1 MDETVIERPIKK
13 ITAKLVKVMEDVAH
27 VQKNGTNEFHR
38 YQYATAADV
47 LEKVNDALVRN
58 KICTT
63 AKAQL
68 LSLEHVVN
76 AKGNQEHL
84 ATVQMNIR
92 MIDSESGEYVDIAGL
107 GNGQDSG
114 DKAVMKAETA
124 SIKYA
129 YMMAFNIS
137 TGDDPEADIRT
148 DQFVPEAPQMMR
160 NTQPRPVSRARA
172 SYNMGAV
179 CADCGAKIS
188 DNVQRFSEKRFGV
201 ALCMDCQKHHQAG

>member
-1 MDETVIERPIKK
+1 MDENVMDRPIKK
-13 ITAKLVKVMEDVAH
+13 ITAKLVKVMDVVSH
-27 VQKNGTNEFHR
+27 VQKNGTNEFHK

-47 LEKVNDALVRN
+47 LEKVNEALVKN
-58 KICTT
+58 KICTV
-63 AKAQL
+63 ARAQL
-68 LSLEHVVN
+68 ISLEHVVN
-76 AKGNQEHL
+76 ARGNQEHL
-84 ATVQMNIR
+84 ATVQMHIR

-148 DQFVPEAPQMMR
+148 DQFVAETPRPIQ
-160 NTQPRPVSRARA
+160 NIQPRTVSRGNA
-172 SYNMGAV
+172 SYGLGAV
-179 CADCGAKIS
+179 CADCGSKIS
-188 DNVQRFSEKRFGV
+188 DKVQQFSEKRFGV
-201 ALCMDCQKHHQAG
+201 GLCMDCQKHHQAG

>member
-1 MDETVIERPIKK
+1 MTEDMERSVKK
-13 ITAKLVKVMEDVAH
+13 ITSKLVNVMEEVSH
-27 VQKNGTNEFHR
+27 VQKNGTNEFHK

-47 LEKVNDALVRN
+47 LEKVNEALCKN
-58 KICTT
+58 KICSV
-63 AKAQL
+63 AKASL
-68 LSLEHVVN
+68 ISLEHVTN

-92 MIDSESGEYVDIAGL
+92 LIDSESGEYIDIAGL

-137 TGDDPEADIRT
+137 TEDDPEADVRT
-148 DQFVPEAPQMMR
+148 DQFMAETPNEPLKPRAVSR
-160 NTQPRPVSRARA
+160 NTAKSTG
-172 SYNMGAV
+172 MV
-179 CADCGAKIS
+179 CVDCGKPITAK
-188 DNVQRFSEKRFGV
+188 VQDFSLKRYGTC
-201 ALCMDCQKHHQAG
+201 LCMDCQKNHQAV

>member
-1 MDETVIERPIKK
+1 METTTDRPIKK
-13 ITAKLVKVMEDVAH
+13 ITAKLVKVMEEVSH
-27 VQKNGTNEFHR
+27 VQKNGTNEFHK

-47 LEKVNDALVRN
+47 LEKVNEALVKN
-58 KICTT
+58 KICSI
-63 AKAQL
+63 AKADL
-68 LSLEHVVN
+68 ISLEHVAN

-92 MIDSESGEYVDIAGL
+92 LIDSESGEFVDISGL

-148 DQFVPEAPQMMR
+148 DQFVSEVPK
-160 NTQPRPVSRARA
+160 PRAVSRGTGAA
-172 SYNMGAV
+172 YSLGAV
-179 CADCGAKIS
+179 CTDCGTKIS
-188 DNVQRFSEKRFGV
+188 DKVQKFSQERFGTG
-201 ALCMDCQKHHQAG
+201 LCMNCQKNHQAV

>member
-1 MDETVIERPIKK
+1 MELQDRPTKK

-27 VQKNGTNEFHR
+27 VAKNGTNEFHR

-47 LEKVNDALVRN
+47 LEKVNEALVKN
-58 KICTT
+58 KICSM
-63 AKAQL
+63 ARAEL
-68 LSLEHVVN
+68 ISMEHVTN

-92 MIDSESGEYVDIAGL
+92 LIDSDSGEYVDITGL

-129 YMMAFNIS
+129 YMMTFNIS
-137 TGDDPEADIRT
+137 TGDDPEADIKT
-148 DQFVPEAPQMMR
+148 DQFVSEPPHTTSA
-160 NTQPRPVSRARA
+160 RPVARA
-172 SYNMGAV
+172 TYNSGAV
-179 CADCGAKIS
+179 CSDCGAKIS
-188 DNVQRFSEKRFGV
+188 DKVHQFSSQRFGIG
-201 ALCMDCQKHHQAG
+201 LCMNCQKNHQAV

>member
-1 MDETVIERPIKK
+1 MTEDMERPVKK
-13 ITAKLVKVMEDVAH
+13 ITSKLVNVMEEVSH
-27 VQKNGTNEFHR
+27 VQKSGTNEFHK

-47 LEKVNDALVRN
+47 LEKVNEALCKN
-58 KICTT
+58 KICSV
-63 AKAQL
+63 AKASL
-68 LSLEHVVN
+68 ISLEHVTN

-92 MIDSESGEYVDIAGL
+92 LIDSESGEYIDIAGL

-129 YMMAFNIS
+129 YMMTFNIS

-148 DQFVPEAPQMMR
+148 DQFMAETSNEPPKPRAVSR
-160 NTQPRPVSRARA
+160 NTAKSTG
-172 SYNMGAV
+172 MV
-179 CADCGAKIS
+179 CVDCGKTIS
-188 DNVQRFSEKRFGV
+188 SKVQDFSLKRFGTC
-201 ALCMDCQKHHQAG
+201 LCMDCQKNHQAV

>member
-1 MDETVIERPIKK
+1 MTEDMERPVKK
-13 ITAKLVKVMEDVAH
+13 ITSKLVNVMEEVSH
-27 VQKNGTNEFHR
+27 VQKNGTNEFHK

-47 LEKVNDALVRN
+47 LEKVNEALCKN
-58 KICTT
+58 KICSV
-63 AKAQL
+63 AKA
-68 LSLEHVVN
+68 SLISLDHVTN

-92 MIDSESGEYVDIAGL
+92 LIDSETGEYVDIAGL

-148 DQFVPEAPQMMR
+148 DQFMEETPDAPPKPRAISR
-160 NTQPRPVSRARA
+160 NTAKS
-172 SYNMGAV
+172 SAV
-179 CADCGAKIS
+179 VCVDCGKPITAK
-188 DNVQRFSEKRFGV
+188 VQDFSLKRYGTC
-201 ALCMDCQKHHQAG
+201 LCMDCQKNHKAV

>member
-1 MDETVIERPIKK
+1 MTEDMERPVKK
-13 ITAKLVKVMEDVAH
+13 ITSKLVNVMEEVSH
-27 VQKNGTNEFHR
+27 VQKNGTNEFHK

-47 LEKVNDALVRN
+47 LEKVNEALCKN
-58 KICTT
+58 KICSV
-63 AKAQL
+63 AKA
-68 LSLEHVVN
+68 SLISLDHVTN
-76 AKGNQEHL
+76 ARGNQEHL

-92 MIDSESGEYVDIAGL
+92 LIDSESGEYIDIAGL

-148 DQFVPEAPQMMR
+148 DQFMEETPDAPPKPRAISR
-160 NTQPRPVSRARA
+160 NTAKS
-172 SYNMGAV
+172 SAV
-179 CADCGAKIS
+179 VCVDCGKPITAK
-188 DNVQRFSEKRFGV
+188 VQDFSLKRYGIC
-201 ALCMDCQKHHQAG
+201 LCMDCQKNHKAV

>member
-1 MDETVIERPIKK
+1 MSEEMERPIKK
-13 ITAKLVKVMEDVAH
+13 ITSKLVKVMEEVSH
-27 VQKNGTNEFHR
+27 VQKNGTNEFHK

-47 LEKVNDALVRN
+47 LEKVNEALCKN
-58 KICTT
+58 KICSI
-63 AKAQL
+63 AKADL
-68 LSLEHVVN
+68 ISLEHVAN

-92 MIDSESGEYVDIAGL
+92 LIDSESGEYVDIAGL

-137 TGDDPEADIRT
+137 TGDDPEADVRT
-148 DQFVPEAPQMMR
+148 DQFMAETPNEPLKPRAVSR
-160 NTQPRPVSRARA
+160 NTAKSTG
-172 SYNMGAV
+172 MV
-179 CADCGAKIS
+179 CVDCGKPIS
-188 DNVQRFSEKRFGV
+188 SKVQDFSLKRFGTC
-201 ALCMDCQKHHQAG
+201 LCMDCQKNHKAV

>member
-1 MDETVIERPIKK
+1 METTERSIKK
-13 ITAKLVKVMEDVAH
+13 ITAKMVKVMEEVSH
-27 VQKNGTNEFHR
+27 IQKNGTNDFHK

-47 LEKVNDALVRN
+47 LEKVNEALCKN
-58 KICTT
+58 KICSV
-63 AKAQL
+63 AKASL
-68 LSLEHVVN
+68 ISLEHVTN

-92 MIDSESGEYVDIAGL
+92 LIDSESGEYVDIAGL

-148 DQFVPEAPQMMR
+148 DQFMEEAPVV
-160 NTQPRPVSRARA
+160 TPKPRAVS
-172 SYNMGAV
+172 SNAV
-179 CADCGAKIS
+179 QGSAMVCVDCGKPITAK
-188 DNVQRFSEKRFGV
+188 VQDFSLKRYGKC
-201 ALCMDCQKHHQAG
+201 LCMDCQKSHKAV

>member
-1 MDETVIERPIKK
+1 METTTDRPIKK
-13 ITAKLVKVMEDVAH
+13 ITAKLVKVMEEVSH
-27 VQKNGTNEFHR
+27 VQKNGTNEFHK

-47 LEKVNDALVRN
+47 LEKVNEALCKN
-58 KICTT
+58 KICSL
-63 AKAQL
+63 AKAHL
-68 LSLEHVVN
+68 ISLENVTN

-92 MIDSESGEYVDIAGL
+92 LIDSESGEYVDISGL

-137 TGDDPEADIRT
+137 TGDDPEADIHT
-148 DQFVPEAPQMMR
+148 DQFMAETPK
-160 NTQPRPVSRARA
+160 PRAVGRGTGAACSLGPV
-172 SYNMGAV
+172 
-179 CADCGAKIS
+179 CTDCGTKIS
-188 DNVQRFSEKRFGV
+188 DKVQKFSQERFGTG
-201 ALCMDCQKHHQAG
+201 LCMNCQKNHQAV

>member
-1 MDETVIERPIKK
+1 MTEDMERPVKK
-13 ITAKLVKVMEDVAH
+13 ITSKLVKVMEEVSH
-27 VQKNGTNEFHR
+27 VQKNGTNEFHK

-47 LEKVNDALVRN
+47 LEKVNEALCKN
-58 KICTT
+58 KICSV
-63 AKAQL
+63 AKA
-68 LSLEHVVN
+68 SLISLDHVTN

-92 MIDSESGEYVDIAGL
+92 LIDSESGEYIDIAGL

-129 YMMAFNIS
+129 YMMTFNIS

-148 DQFVPEAPQMMR
+148 DQFMAETSNEPPKSRAVSR
-160 NTQPRPVSRARA
+160 NTAKSTG
-172 SYNMGAV
+172 MV
-179 CADCGAKIS
+179 CVDCGKTIS
-188 DNVQRFSEKRFGV
+188 SKVQDFSLKRFGTC
-201 ALCMDCQKHHQAG
+201 LCMDCQKNHQAV

>member
-1 MDETVIERPIKK
+1 MTEDMERPVKK
-13 ITAKLVKVMEDVAH
+13 ITSKLVNVMEEVSH
-27 VQKNGTNEFHR
+27 VQKNGTNEFHK

-47 LEKVNDALVRN
+47 LEKVNEALCKN
-58 KICTT
+58 KICSV
-63 AKAQL
+63 AKA
-68 LSLEHVVN
+68 SLISLDHVTN

-92 MIDSESGEYVDIAGL
+92 LIDSETGEYVDIAGL

-114 DKAVMKAETA
+114 DKAVIKAETA

-148 DQFVPEAPQMMR
+148 DQFVSEVPK
-160 NTQPRPVSRARA
+160 PRAVSRGTGAA
-172 SYNMGAV
+172 YSLGAV
-179 CADCGAKIS
+179 CTDCGTKIS
-188 DNVQRFSEKRFGV
+188 DKVQKFSQERFGTG
-201 ALCMDCQKHHQAG
+201 LCMNCQKNHQAV

>member
-1 MDETVIERPIKK
+1 MTEDMERPVKK
-13 ITAKLVKVMEDVAH
+13 ITSKLVKVMEEVSH
-27 VQKNGTNEFHR
+27 VQKNGMNEFHK

-47 LEKVNDALVRN
+47 LEKVNEALCKN
-58 KICTT
+58 KICSV
-63 AKAQL
+63 AKA
-68 LSLEHVVN
+68 SLISLDHVTN

-92 MIDSESGEYVDIAGL
+92 LIDSETGEYVDIAGL

-137 TGDDPEADIRT
+137 TGDDPEADVRT
-148 DQFVPEAPQMMR
+148 DQFMAETPNEPPKPRAVSR
-160 NTQPRPVSRARA
+160 NTAKSTG
-172 SYNMGAV
+172 MV
-179 CADCGAKIS
+179 CVDCGKTIS
-188 DNVQRFSEKRFGV
+188 SKVQDFSLKRFGTC
-201 ALCMDCQKHHQAG
+201 LCMDCQKNHKAV

>member
-1 MDETVIERPIKK
+1 MDETGIERPIKK

-172 SYNMGAV
+172 SYNMGAT
-179 CADCGAKIS
+179 CADCGTKIS
-188 DNVQRFSEKRFGV
+188 DKVQQFSEKRFGV
-201 ALCMDCQKHHQAG
+201 PLCMDCQKHHQAG

>member
-1 MDETVIERPIKK
+1 MTEAMERPVKK
-13 ITAKLVKVMEDVAH
+13 ITSKLVKVMEEVSH
-27 VQKNGTNEFHR
+27 VQKNGMNEFHK

-47 LEKVNDALVRN
+47 LEKVNEALCKN
-58 KICTT
+58 KICSV
-63 AKAQL
+63 AKA
-68 LSLEHVVN
+68 SLISLDHVTN

-92 MIDSESGEYVDIAGL
+92 LIDSETGEYVDIAGL

-137 TGDDPEADIRT
+137 TGDDPEADVRT
-148 DQFVPEAPQMMR
+148 DQFMAETPNEPPKPRAVSR
-160 NTQPRPVSRARA
+160 NTAKSTG
-172 SYNMGAV
+172 MV
-179 CADCGAKIS
+179 CVDCGKTIS
-188 DNVQRFSEKRFGV
+188 SKVQDFSLKRFGTC
-201 ALCMDCQKHHQAG
+201 LCMDCQKNHKAV

>member
-1 MDETVIERPIKK
+1 MIEDMERPVKK
-13 ITAKLVKVMEDVAH
+13 ITSKLVNVMEEVSH
-27 VQKNGTNEFHR
+27 VQKNGTNEFHK

-47 LEKVNDALVRN
+47 LEKVNEALCKN
-58 KICTT
+58 KICSV
-63 AKAQL
+63 AKA
-68 LSLEHVVN
+68 SLISLDHVTN

-92 MIDSESGEYVDIAGL
+92 LIDSESGEYIDIAGL

-137 TGDDPEADIRT
+137 TGDDPEADVRT
-148 DQFVPEAPQMMR
+148 DQFMAETPNEPLKPRAVSR
-160 NTQPRPVSRARA
+160 NTAK
-172 SYNMGAV
+172 NTGMV
-179 CADCGAKIS
+179 CVDCGKTIS
-188 DNVQRFSEKRFGV
+188 SKVQDFSLKRFGTC
-201 ALCMDCQKHHQAG
+201 LCMDCQKNHKAV

>member
-1 MDETVIERPIKK
+1 METTTERPIKK
-13 ITAKLVKVMEDVAH
+13 ITAKMVKVMEEVSH
-27 VQKNGTNEFHR
+27 IQKNGTNDFHK

-47 LEKVNDALVRN
+47 LEKVNEALCKN
-58 KICTT
+58 KVCSV
-63 AKAQL
+63 AKAEL
-68 LSLEHVVN
+68 ISLEHVVN

-92 MIDSESGEYVDIAGL
+92 LIDSESGEYVDIAGL

-137 TGDDPEADIRT
+137 TGDDPEADIKT
-148 DQFVPEAPQMMR
+148 DQFAAAETPK
-160 NTQPRPVSRARA
+160 PRPVVRGS
-172 SYNMGAV
+172 STNGIV
-179 CADCGAKIS
+179 CVDCGNPITSKVR
-188 DNVQRFSEKRFGV
+188 DFSLKRFGTC
-201 ALCMDCQKHHQAG
+201 LCMDCQKKHQAV

>member
-1 MDETVIERPIKK
+1 MTEAMERPVKK
-13 ITAKLVKVMEDVAH
+13 ITSKLVKVMEEVSH
-27 VQKNGTNEFHR
+27 VQKNGMNEFHK

-47 LEKVNDALVRN
+47 LEKVNEALCKN
-58 KICTT
+58 KICSV
-63 AKAQL
+63 AKA
-68 LSLEHVVN
+68 SLISLDHVTN

-92 MIDSESGEYVDIAGL
+92 LIDSETGEYVDIAGL

-137 TGDDPEADIRT
+137 TGDDPEADVRT
-148 DQFVPEAPQMMR
+148 DQFMAETPNEPPK
-160 NTQPRPVSRARA
+160 PRPVSRTTAQSSA
-172 SYNMGAV
+172 IICV
-179 CADCGAKIS
+179 DCGKPIS
-188 DNVQRFSEKRFGV
+188 SKVQDFSLKRYGTC
-201 ALCMDCQKHHQAG
+201 LCMDCQKNHKAV

>member
-1 MDETVIERPIKK
+1 METTTDRPIKK
-13 ITAKLVKVMEDVAH
+13 ITAKLVKVMEEVSH
-27 VQKNGTNEFHR
+27 VQKNGTNEFHK

-47 LEKVNDALVRN
+47 LEKVNEALVKN
-58 KICTT
+58 KICSI
-63 AKAQL
+63 AKADL
-68 LSLEHVVN
+68 ISLEHVAN

-92 MIDSESGEYVDIAGL
+92 LIDSESGEYVDIAGL

-137 TGDDPEADIRT
+137 TGDDPEADIKT
-148 DQFVPEAPQMMR
+148 DQFVSAA
-160 NTQPRPVSRARA
+160 PVSPRVVKG
-172 SYNMGAV
+172 SNNKNLV
-179 CADCGAKIS
+179 CVDCGSNIS
-188 DNVQRFSEKRFGV
+188 DTVFTFSIKRFGT
-201 ALCMDCQKHHQAG
+201 ALCMDCQKNHQAV

>member
-1 MDETVIERPIKK
+1 MTEAMERPVKK
-13 ITAKLVKVMEDVAH
+13 ITSKLVKVMEEVSH
-27 VQKNGTNEFHR
+27 VQKNGTNEFHK

-47 LEKVNDALVRN
+47 LEKVNEALCKN
-58 KICTT
+58 KICSV
-63 AKAQL
+63 AKA
-68 LSLEHVVN
+68 SLISLDHVTN

-92 MIDSESGEYVDIAGL
+92 LIDSESGEYIDIAGL

-137 TGDDPEADIRT
+137 TGDDPEADVRT
-148 DQFVPEAPQMMR
+148 DQFMAETPNEPPKPRAVSR
-160 NTQPRPVSRARA
+160 NTAKSSTV
-172 SYNMGAV
+172 V
-179 CADCGAKIS
+179 CVDCGKPIS
-188 DNVQRFSEKRFGV
+188 SKVQDFSIKRYGT
-201 ALCMDCQKHHQAG
+201 ALCMDCQKNHQAV

>member
-1 MDETVIERPIKK
+1 MTEDMERPVKK
-13 ITAKLVKVMEDVAH
+13 ITSKLVKVMEEVSH
-27 VQKNGTNEFHR
+27 VQKNGTNEYHK
-38 YQYATAADV
+38 YQYATAANV
-47 LEKVNDALVRN
+47 LEKVNEALCKN
-58 KICTT
+58 KICSV
-63 AKAQL
+63 AKASL
-68 LSLEHVVN
+68 ISLEHVTN

-92 MIDSESGEYVDIAGL
+92 LIDSESGEYIDIAGL

-148 DQFVPEAPQMMR
+148 DQFMAETSNEPPKQRAVSR
-160 NTQPRPVSRARA
+160 NTAKSTG
-172 SYNMGAV
+172 MV
-179 CADCGAKIS
+179 CVDCGKTIS
-188 DNVQRFSEKRFGV
+188 SKVQDFSLKRFGTC
-201 ALCMDCQKHHQAG
+201 LCMDCQKSHKAV